1 MPACLFW
8 CSVTKTV
15 CRPVSYFN
23 TYAYNLAVVPSI
35 YSLHRHLADDTG
47 YGEST

>member
-1 MPACLFW
+1 MPAWLFP

-15 CRPVSYFN
+15 YTTVSYSN

-35 YSLHRHLADDTG
+35 YSLHRCGHDN
-47 YGEST
+47 